1 MTLRVPDTDEWQL
14 LRVTW
19 PLDKD
24 EPMMRSVASLGAIL
38 LQHPLQ
44 HTDFTNHSEYRQLS
58 SEYRQLSSEYRRLSS
73 EYRQLSS
80 EYRQLSSEYRQLS
93 SEYRQLSSEYREL
106 SSEYRELRSEF
117 LALSGSARSVE
128 RR

>member
-1 MTLRVPDTDEWQL
+1 MPGDVIPHGLQVFNNDLYVTLRVPDTDEWQL

-58 SEYRQLSSEYRRLSS
+58 SEYRR
-73 EYRQLSS
+73 
-80 EYRQLSSEYRQLS
+80 LSSEYRQLS

>member
-58 SEYRQLSSEYRRLSS
+58 SEYRR
-73 EYRQLSS
+73 
-80 EYRQLSSEYRQLS
+80 LSSEYRQLS